1 MQEIKPGIYYENGY
15 PGVTLGALTPERGT
29 ILIDAPLRPEDSR
42 SWRATL
48 HNRSS
53 GMERILIY
61 MDAHPDRTIGAR
73 ALESTVIAHQYT
85 ALVFGDRPTTF
96 KGQNP
101 DIGAEWETCD
111 DLANTRWA
119 QPDIT
124 FTKQMCLNWGDKEI
138 ILEHHPGPAPGA
150 IWVIIPQSQVMFIGD
165 AVLVNQPPF
174 LENADLYAW
183 MDAVELLLSPLYKR
197 YIFISGREGPV
208 SHKDIQTQR
217 HYLKKITDALEKL
230 AQRGALPDDTQDLI
244 PDLLKK
250 LSFSVERKALYAQ
263 RLRYG
268 LHNYYTNF
276 YGPKEMPLVG

>member
-1 MQEIKPGIYYENGY
+1 MQEVKTGIFFENSY
-15 PGVTLGALTPERGT
+15 PGVTLGALVPPRGA

-42 SWRATL
+42 AWRAAL
-48 HNRSS
+48 LNRSS
-53 GMERILIY
+53 GTERILIY

-73 ALESTVIAHQYT
+73 ALESTIIAQQNT

-124 FTKQMCLNWGDKEI
+124 FSKQMSLNWGDSEI
-138 ILEHHPGPAPGA
+138 ILEHHPGPAAGA
-150 IWVIIPQSQVMFIGD
+150 IWVIIPQSKVIFIGD

-183 MDAVELLLSPLYKR
+183 IEALELLLSPAYKN
-197 YIFISGREGPV
+197 YTIISGREGLV
-208 SHKDIQTQR
+208 THKDIEAQK
-217 HYLKKITDALEKL
+217 HYIKKIVMELEKL
-230 AQRGALPDDTQDLI
+230 SQRNATPDDTRDLI
-244 PDLLKK
+244 PGLLQK
-250 LSFSVERKALYAQ
+250 LDFPPERKSLYAQ
-263 RLRYG
+263 RLRNG
-268 LHNYYTNF
+268 LVNYYTRFLGIREKFNT
-276 YGPKEMPLVG
+276 G